1 MSNQEPLKIR
11 NQDARRLW
19 LTAQG
24 LATAPVGSVDTM
36 QIIRDLG
43 FVQLD
48 TIQVVSRAHHHIIWS
63 RQQSYREPMLDLLMA
78 RDRQVFE
85 HFTHDASILPME
97 FLPIWRR
104 QFDRKRER
112 IQNSN
117 WFKGMT
123 DDIGRKEI
131 MARVDREGPL
141 STHDFDTKIKGK
153 KKMWA
158 RPPHKMALDYLWYA
172 GDLATSHRKGFTKY
186 YDLAERVFPDQ
197 LMQQRLDD
205 TIQLDSLCTTALDR
219 LVFGTATDIKK
230 FWEAADSK
238 EVAQWLDQ
246 SPYRVPVQWETHDG
260 EWIAAHAPCDI
271 ETRIDE
277 LETPTSR
284 LRILN
289 PFDPLIR
296 DRTRLQ
302 RLFGFEYRVE
312 MFVPAAK
319 RIWGYY
325 VYPLLEGDRI
335 VGRIEVQADRNKS
348 VLAVSKLWAEP
359 GIQWTVS
366 RTNKLEAELTRLA
379 RLADVDQVIW
389 HCPNR
394 VR

>member
-1 MSNQEPLKIR
+1 MSNLVPLKIR
-11 NQDARRLW
+11 NRDARRLW

-24 LATAPVGSVDTM
+24 LAAAPVGEIDTL
-36 QIIRDLG
+36 QVIRDLG

-63 RQQSYREPMLDLLMA
+63 RQQSYREPMLDALMA
-78 RDRQVFE
+78 RDRMVFE

-97 FLPIWRR
+97 FLPVWRR

-112 IQNSN
+112 IQKSN

-123 DDIGRKEI
+123 GEIGRKEI
-131 MARVDREGPL
+131 LARVDREGPL
-141 STHDFDTKIKGK
+141 STRDFDTKINGK
-153 KKMWA
+153 KRMWA

-186 YDLAERVFPDQ
+186 YDLAERVFPEH
-197 LMQQRLDD
+197 LLQQQLDD
-205 TIQLDSLCTTALDR
+205 PTQLDSLCSTSLDR
-219 LVFGTATDIKK
+219 LVFGTSSDIKK

-238 EVAQWLDQ
+238 EVTEWLSQPSD
-246 SPYRVPVQWETHDG
+246 RVPVQWQTHDG
-260 EWIAAHAPCDI
+260 QWIAAHAPADI
-271 ETRIDE
+271 ETRIRD
-277 LETPTSR
+277 LDVPTSR
-284 LRILN
+284 LRILS

-319 RIWGYY
+319 RVWGYY
-325 VYPLLEGDRI
+325 VYPMLEGERI

-348 VLAVSKLWAEP
+348 VLTVSKIWAEP
-359 GIQWTVS
+359 GIKWTTS
-366 RTNKLEAELTRLA
+366 RANKLQAELARLA
-379 RLADVDQVIW
+379 RLAEVDQVVW
-389 HCPNR
+389 QCQNR
-394 VR
+394 IP